1 MRHNRR
7 GDSVCTGPFFLL
19 LTPGLAMTTRLTREI
34 AELRSRLLDMATIV
48 AEQFTDAVDALLSH
62 DVTAAERVM
71 QRDREVDA
79 LELEVDKYCERI
91 LARHQPVATDLRT
104 LLTVEKI
111 NTDLERIGD
120 HCRNLARN
128 AEHVTEAPG
137 VLDAVQLRAMSH
149 TARRMLD
156 EAKQAFLDQDADLAR
171 SIPDLDDEVDRLHHD
186 NFRAL
191 VGYLQNHP
199 AHAEVAAHLITASK
213 AIERISDHST
223 NIAKGVVFLIE
234 GVDLRH
240 TSVQE
245 EIAAGPFGTSPH
257 SSSSHS
263 E

>member
-1 MRHNRR
+1 MPSR
-7 GDSVCTGPFFLL
+7 
-19 LTPGLAMTTRLTREI
+19 LAREI

-48 AEQFTDAVDALLSH
+48 AEQFTDAVEALLDH
-62 DVTAAERVM
+62 NVDRAERVID
-71 QRDREVDA
+71 RDREVDA

-120 HCRNLARN
+120 HCCNLARN

-137 VLDAVQLRAMSH
+137 VLDAVRIREMSQA
-149 TARRMLD
+149 ARRMLD
-156 EAKQAFLDQDADLAR
+156 EAKQAFLDQDEELAR
-171 SIPDLDDEVDRLHHD
+171 SIPDLDDEVDRLHLD
-186 NFRAL
+186 NFNGL
-191 VGYLQNHP
+191 VGYIQAHP
-199 AHAEVAAHLITASK
+199 EHAEVAAHLITASK

-245 EIAAGPFGTSPH
+245 EMAPRDLASPLRP
-257 SSSSHS
+257 SSYF

>member
-1 MRHNRR
+1 MPN
-7 GDSVCTGPFFLL
+7 
-19 LTPGLAMTTRLTREI
+19 RLTREI

-48 AEQFTDAVDALLSH
+48 AEQFTDAVEALMDH
-62 DVTAAERVM
+62 DVERAERVVA
-71 QRDREVDA
+71 RDREVDA

-128 AEHVTEAPG
+128 TKHVTEAPD
-137 VLDAVQLRAMSH
+137 VLESIQLREMAS

-156 EAKQAFLDQDADLAR
+156 EAKQAFLDQDAALAR
-171 SIPDLDDEVDRLHHD
+171 RIPDLDDEVDRLHHE

-191 VGYLQNHP
+191 VDYIRNHP
-199 AHAEVAAHLITASK
+199 ENAEVAAHLITASK
-213 AIERISDHST
+213 ALERISDHST

-234 GVDLRH
+234 GVDIRH
-240 TSVQE
+240 ASVQE
-245 EIAAGPFGTSPH
+245 DLLSDDTPSPR
-257 SSSSHS
+257 
-263 E
+263 